1 MNNITRS
8 IFRAIHEGRWLSIEY
23 KNQQTQ
29 QTKYWVAIRGL
40 NPRTRTLNVDG
51 LHLGKLSVQAL
62 DHISIDRIQTAEVVD
77 GSWCPVNQTLI
88 DDIRDNP
95 GRYAALFDN
104 AANLRV
110 LDYLAACNRLDAT
123 PYQSNYSL
131 IHQIDADCF
140 ADYKEDTLELTD
152 DQFRE
157 LVGRF
162 QRRVEDRRQNAARP
176 SLPTLGLNLISIDTR
191 QGLYVLAYR
200 PLRLDVKKRA
210 LRAEPEP
217 VICREFTVNG
227 SKLSI
232 HQFLDADDYTLLDEF
247 TKHAETIK
255 DRITRSNP
263 RVRVDDLPY
272 LVAISRDCPV
282 DLEHEYRGIL
292 TMFEDPSGE
301 TATAPLRAFFGEM
314 TAKPR
319 RRKSYP
325 LALLNNKVNLD
336 QLLAINNAMRYPLA
350 YVQGPPGTGKTNT
363 IVNTLTTAFST
374 SARCFFPVTTTIPST
389 ALWKS
394 CRPSPTTARPCR
406 SRSCAPSTSCLSS
419 AKKSPCRSGCWTK
432 TTRTAR
438 PAPNS

>member
-152 DQFRE
+152 DQFR
-157 LVGRF
+157 GWWAGSSAGSRT
-162 QRRVEDRRQNAARP
+162 AAR
-176 SLPTLGLNLISIDTR
+176 TL
-191 QGLYVLAYR
+191 
-200 PLRLDVKKRA
+200 
-210 LRAEPEP
+210 
-217 VICREFTVNG
+217 
-227 SKLSI
+227 
-232 HQFLDADDYTLLDEF
+232 
-247 TKHAETIK
+247 
-255 DRITRSNP
+255 
-263 RVRVDDLPY
+263 
-272 LVAISRDCPV
+272 
-282 DLEHEYRGIL
+282 
-292 TMFEDPSGE
+292 
-301 TATAPLRAFFGEM
+301 
-314 TAKPR
+314 
-319 RRKSYP
+319 
-325 LALLNNKVNLD
+325 
-336 QLLAINNAMRYPLA
+336 
-350 YVQGPPGTGKTNT
+350 
-363 IVNTLTTAFST
+363 
-374 SARCFFPVTTTIPST
+374 
-389 ALWKS
+389 
-394 CRPSPTTARPCR
+394 
-406 SRSCAPSTSCLSS
+406 
-419 AKKSPCRSGCWTK
+419 
-432 TTRTAR
+432 
-438 PAPNS
+438 PAPACPRWG

>member
-157 LVGRF
+157 LLGRF

-210 LRAEPEP
+210 LRAEPD
-217 VICREFTVNG
+217 RSSAG
-227 SKLSI
+227 SS
-232 HQFLDADDYTLLDEF
+232 
-247 TKHAETIK
+247 
-255 DRITRSNP
+255 
-263 RVRVDDLPY
+263 
-272 LVAISRDCPV
+272 
-282 DLEHEYRGIL
+282 
-292 TMFEDPSGE
+292 
-301 TATAPLRAFFGEM
+301 
-314 TAKPR
+314 
-319 RRKSYP
+319 
-325 LALLNNKVNLD
+325 
-336 QLLAINNAMRYPLA
+336 
-350 YVQGPPGTGKTNT
+350 
-363 IVNTLTTAFST
+363 
-374 SARCFFPVTTTIPST
+374 PST
-389 ALWKS
+389 A
-394 CRPSPTTARPCR
+394 A
-406 SRSCAPSTSCLSS
+406 
-419 AKKSPCRSGCWTK
+419 G
-432 TTRTAR
+432 
-438 PAPNS
+438 

>member
-162 QRRVEDRRQNAARP
+162 QRRVEDRHRNAARP

-210 LRAEPEP
+210 PAGRAGAGHLPGVHRQRQQAEHPS
-217 VICREFTVNG
+217 ISGCRRLYAAG
-227 SKLSI
+227 
-232 HQFLDADDYTLLDEF
+232 
-247 TKHAETIK
+247 
-255 DRITRSNP
+255 
-263 RVRVDDLPY
+263 RVHEAR
-272 LVAISRDCPV
+272 RD
-282 DLEHEYRGIL
+282 H
-292 TMFEDPSGE
+292 
-301 TATAPLRAFFGEM
+301 
-314 TAKPR
+314 
-319 RRKSYP
+319 
-325 LALLNNKVNLD
+325 
-336 QLLAINNAMRYPLA
+336 
-350 YVQGPPGTGKTNT
+350 QGPHHPQQ
-363 IVNTLTTAFST
+363 
-374 SARCFFPVTTTIPST
+374 
-389 ALWKS
+389 
-394 CRPSPTTARPCR
+394 
-406 SRSCAPSTSCLSS
+406 
-419 AKKSPCRSGCWTK
+419 
-432 TTRTAR
+432 
-438 PAPNS
+438 PAGAGR

>member
-8 IFRAIHEGRWLSIEY
+8 IFRAIHEGRWLRIEY

-110 LDYLAACNRLDAT
+110 LDYLAACNRLDST

-325 LALLNNKVNLD
+325 LALLNNKV
-336 QLLAINNAMRYPLA
+336 R
-350 YVQGPPGTGKTNT
+350 
-363 IVNTLTTAFST
+363 
-374 SARCFFPVTTTIPST
+374 ARRAP
-389 ALWKS
+389 
-394 CRPSPTTARPCR
+394 ARPT
-406 SRSCAPSTSCLSS
+406 PSSTH
-419 AKKSPCRSGCWTK
+419 
-432 TTRTAR
+432 
-438 PAPNS
+438 

>member
-62 DHISIDRIQTAEVVD
+62 DHISIDRIQTAEIVD

-157 LVGRF
+157 LVGR
-162 QRRVEDRRQNAARP
+162 
-176 SLPTLGLNLISIDTR
+176 
-191 QGLYVLAYR
+191 
-200 PLRLDVKKRA
+200 
-210 LRAEPEP
+210 
-217 VICREFTVNG
+217 
-227 SKLSI
+227 
-232 HQFLDADDYTLLDEF
+232 
-247 TKHAETIK
+247 
-255 DRITRSNP
+255 
-263 RVRVDDLPY
+263 
-272 LVAISRDCPV
+272 
-282 DLEHEYRGIL
+282 
-292 TMFEDPSGE
+292 
-301 TATAPLRAFFGEM
+301 
-314 TAKPR
+314 
-319 RRKSYP
+319 
-325 LALLNNKVNLD
+325 
-336 QLLAINNAMRYPLA
+336 
-350 YVQGPPGTGKTNT
+350 
-363 IVNTLTTAFST
+363 
-374 SARCFFPVTTTIPST
+374 
-389 ALWKS
+389 
-394 CRPSPTTARPCR
+394 
-406 SRSCAPSTSCLSS
+406 SS
-419 AKKSPCRSGCWTK
+419 AGS
-432 TTRTAR
+432 RTAAGTP
-438 PAPNS
+438 PAPACPRWG